1 MSQGEKIAKENAAFS
16 EKVPSTQD
24 QFEYSKQVQP
34 RIKHYKMI
42 GDNDEW
48 YLFPASEEDSTF
60 KKGTFNN
67 DLFVKK
73 EVDIERVD
81 VATFL
86 IADDVRTQDRM
97 VRGYITYCVDGKT
110 KTFYKHIDWDLKD
123 PVTKAV
129 DASVQENLLFRTNAD
144 GVCHEIDLYRSDA
157 ISFENL
163 FAGWSVHRYVDPYDP
178 RLDEIP
184 PPSKC
189 NVWLDELPIKTF
201 TINIKIDGKW
211 KKVNGIIDGSKRK
224 LILVDAF
231 CLKNI
236 NKGEVLPKTKEQ
248 NGKILLLD
256 WEDPSSGKVWRFDK
270 NGLLDESQVI
280 SDEIFKTEHIIFPDR
295 PAVAVIKDTWRS

>member
-1 MSQGEKIAKENAAFS
+1 MSQGEKIANENVAFS
-16 EKVPSTQD
+16 EETPVKVA
-24 QFEYSKQVQP
+24 
-34 RIKHYKMI
+34 KHYKMI

-86 IADDVRTQDRM
+86 IANVRTLDRT
-97 VRGYITYCVDGKT
+97 VRGYITYCVDGKA
-110 KTFYKHIDWDLKD
+110 KTFYSHIDWDLKD

-144 GVCHEIDLYRSDA
+144 GVCHEIDLYRSIDV
-157 ISFENL
+157 SFENL
-163 FAGWSVHRYVDPYDP
+163 CAGWSVHRYVAPYDP
-178 RLDEIP
+178 QLDVMG
-184 PPSKC
+184 PPSSC
-189 NVWLDELPIKTF
+189 NIWVDELPIKTF

-211 KKVNGIIDGSKRK
+211 EKVNGIIDGSKRK

-236 NKGEVLPKTKEQ
+236 DKGEVLLQTKEQ

-280 SDEIFKTEHIIFPDR
+280 PDEIFKTEHIIFPDR
-295 PAVAVIKDTWRS
+295 PTVAVIKDTWRL